1 MFIRVC
7 RGLWQDSDRGNTM
20 KKLILTVLFTFLA
33 GAPEPFAASNDP
45 LTPKRHFKI
54 EKPGRLSQAE
64 ALSVYEN
71 VREQM
76 AKGYGSSGDATA
88 RDFTQW
94 RRFNTAPY
102 VSATHGNRYVN
113 NYGNATAKGYHRLKK
128 GDKMP
133 AGSILAKDS
142 FTVTQDNALYAGA
155 LFVMIKMEVGKN
167 PKNPKTGDWRYQ
179 MIMPDGSFLGD
190 SEGEGADKVA
200 FCHGCHKA
208 VKNNDYLFY
217 IPKDFRRQFL
227 D

>member
-1 MFIRVC
+1 
-7 RGLWQDSDRGNTM
+7 M
-20 KKLILTVLFTFLA
+20 KKLILTLLIASLA
-33 GAPEPFAASNDP
+33 GAPEVLAASNDP

-88 RDFTQW
+88 KTYTEW
-94 RRFNTAPY
+94 RLFNTAPY

-113 NYGNATAKGYHRLKK
+113 NYGNAKAKGYHRLKK

-142 FTVTQDNALYAGA
+142 FTVTQDNGLYAGA
-155 LFVMIKMEVGKN
+155 LFVMVKLAPGTS
-167 PKNPKTGDWRYQ
+167 PDTGDWRYQ

-190 SEGEGADKVA
+190 SRGAGADKVA

-217 IPKDFRRQFL
+217 IPDGYRRRFL

>member
-1 MFIRVC
+1 
-7 RGLWQDSDRGNTM
+7 M
-20 KKLILTVLFTFLA
+20 KKLIIIVLFASLT
-33 GAPEPFAASNDP
+33 GTPEVFGASNDP

-54 EKPGRLSQAE
+54 EKPGRLNQAE

-76 AKGYGSSGDATA
+76 AKGYGSSGDAA
-88 RDFTQW
+88 AKAFTGW

-113 NYGNATAKGYHRLKK
+113 NYGNAKAKGYHRLKK
-128 GDKMP
+128 GEKMP

-142 FTVTQDNALYAGA
+142 FAVTQDNGLYAGA
-155 LFVMIKMEVGKN
+155 LFVMEKLEAGTS
-167 PKNPKTGDWRYQ
+167 PATGDWRYQ

-190 SEGEGADKVA
+190 SQGAGADKVD

-208 VKNNDYLFY
+208 VKNKDYLFY
-217 IPKDFRRQFL
+217 IPKDYRRQFL